1 MEAAFRDYC
10 RPLQFDPEKLTLP
23 NKQIPICD
31 YGDHLGDVLTPAA
44 SFSFL
49 EARDRSIE
57 IEIVDG
63 ITAQVAAECDLEMLD
78 SLRKQ
83 CERAR
88 PGEGF
93 EDDAEDD

>member
-1 MEAAFRDYC
+1 MA
-10 RPLQFDPEKLTLP
+10 TTW
-23 NKQIPICD
+23 
-31 YGDHLGDVLTPAA
+31 GDVLTPAA
-44 SFSFL
+44 NFSFL